1 MELGKL
7 GVFCFTEHLTL
18 AEVDEAVQHTERM
31 GYSAFWHPEVFRHEP
46 FCLASRMLSRTEKL
60 IIATGV
66 TNIYARDPY
75 AARSG
80 QNMLTKLFGGRYLLG
95 LGVSHSTAAAYRGYE
110 YGSPLGKMN
119 DYLDR
124 MEGAVRVI
132 PELEESMPIV
142 LAALGP
148 KMIAL
153 AGERTN
159 GAHPYNVTPEHTA
172 MARGILGPDKWL
184 CVEQKVM
191 LATDPGKARDAARE
205 HMAAFL
211 VKVNYRNAWLRMGFN
226 EDDINDGGSDRF
238 IDAMVAW
245 GDESAVRQRIQ
256 EHWDAGASHVCIQA
270 INPEAPSKPDLDAL
284 SVLAPEPVAVAA

>member
-18 AEVDEAVQHTERM
+18 AEVDEAVRHTERM

-46 FCLASRMLSRTEKL
+46 FCLASRMLSLTEKL

-66 TNIYARDPY
+66 ANIYVRDPY

-80 QNMLTKLFGGRYLLG
+80 QNMLTKLSGGRYLLG
-95 LGVSHSTAAAYRGYE
+95 LGVSHATAAAYRGYE
-110 YGSPLGKMN
+110 YGSPLAKMR

-124 MEGAVRVI
+124 MDGACRVI
-132 PELEESMPIV
+132 PELEESMPTV

-159 GAHPYNVTPEHTA
+159 GAHPYNVTPDHTA
-172 MARGILGPDKWL
+172 MAREILGPDKWL

-191 LATDPGKARDAARE
+191 LTTDSGQARDAARE

-211 VKVNYRNAWLRMGFN
+211 VKANYRNAWLRMGFS
-226 EDDINDGGSDRF
+226 EVDINGGGSDRF

-245 GDESAVRQRIQ
+245 GDESAVRRRVQ
-256 EHWDAGASHVCIQA
+256 EHWDAGASHVCIQP
-270 INPEAPSKPDLDAL
+270 ICPEAPLKLDLNAL
-284 SVLAPEPVAVAA
+284 RVLAPETAAVAA

>member
-7 GVFCFTEHLTL
+7 GAFCFTEHLTL
-18 AEVDEAVQHTERM
+18 DEVDEAVEHTERM

-66 TNIYARDPY
+66 TNIYIRDPY

-95 LGVSHSTAAAYRGYE
+95 LGVSHATAAVYRGYE
-110 YGSPLGKMN
+110 YGSPLAKMS

-124 MEGAVRVI
+124 MDGAGRVI
-132 PELEESMPIV
+132 PELEESMPTV

-153 AGERTN
+153 AGERTS
-159 GAHPYNVTPEHTA
+159 GAHPYNVTPDHTA

-191 LATDPGKARDAARE
+191 LETDSGTAREAARE

-211 VKVNYRNAWLRMGFN
+211 VKANYRNAWLRMGFS

-245 GDESAVRQRIQ
+245 GDESVVRQRIQ

-270 INPEAPSKPDLDAL
+270 IDAATPLKPDLNAL
-284 SVLAPEPVAVAA
+284 SVLAPEPAAVTV